1 MGDQNRES
9 VLFSVFLAQ
18 GRQKKVQGT
27 AAMAKSKKKKND
39 AEHKA
44 RIQEKARVS
53 RLIEFTGLRL
63 THEHSPLGATKV
75 Q

>member
-1 MGDQNRES
+1 
-9 VLFSVFLAQ
+9 
-18 GRQKKVQGT
+18 
-27 AAMAKSKKKKND
+27 MAKSKKKKND